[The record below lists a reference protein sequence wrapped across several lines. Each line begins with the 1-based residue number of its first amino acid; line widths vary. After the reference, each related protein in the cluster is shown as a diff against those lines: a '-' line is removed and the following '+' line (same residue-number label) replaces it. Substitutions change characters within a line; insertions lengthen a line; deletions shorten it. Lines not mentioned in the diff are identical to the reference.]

1 MALCLD
7 EIRTHSF
14 LLCGLSSMRP
24 DRVLELARNAGGT
37 VSSAE
42 LIAGGARWEDL
53 YGMRDRGALVEIS
66 RGIYRVAD
74 ASATA
79 HLDLLAVCR
88 RVPDGMICLN
98 SAASYWDLTD
108 EMPVAV
114 HVAVARGRHRAQIAY
129 PPTRVH
135 VFAASTFGLG
145 REALR
150 IESGETIVVSS
161 RERTVVDLLR
171 LRSQVGRDQAL
182 AALRR
187 YLQSDGAR
195 PGELLALARRL
206 RAGTVVA
213 AAMEPLL
220 A

>member
-1 MALCLD
+1 
-7 EIRTHSF
+7 
-14 LLCGLSSMRP
+14 MRLE
-24 DRVLELARNAGGT
+24 RVLELVRTAGGT
-37 VSSAE
+37 ASSAE
-42 LIAGGARWEDL
+42 LIAGGARWQDL
-53 YGMRDRGALVEIS
+53 YSLRDCGALVEIS

-88 RVPDGMICLN
+88 RAPDGMICLN

-108 EMPVAV
+108 ELPAAV
-114 HVAVARGRHRAQIAY
+114 HLAVARGRHRPQIAY

-135 VFAASTFGLG
+135 VFAASTFELG
-145 REALR
+145 RER
-150 IESGETIVVSS
+150 RCIESGETISVSS

-182 AALRR
+182 SALRR
-187 YLQSDGAR
+187 YLQSNDAR
-195 PGELLALARRL
+195 PGELLSLARRL

-213 AAMEPLL
+213 AAVEPLL